1 MYKLLV
7 FFGFLFLAVF
17 SSPLLDALKKIRQEP
32 ERKKDITMVVLR
44 EKEELGL
51 RAKLGNR
58 FFLKS

>member
-1 MYKLLV
+1 MYKLLG
-7 FFGFLFLAVF
+7 FFGFLFLTVV
-17 SSPLLDALKKIRQEP
+17 SSSLLDALKKIRKEP
-32 ERKKDITMVVLR
+32 DRKRDITMVVLR